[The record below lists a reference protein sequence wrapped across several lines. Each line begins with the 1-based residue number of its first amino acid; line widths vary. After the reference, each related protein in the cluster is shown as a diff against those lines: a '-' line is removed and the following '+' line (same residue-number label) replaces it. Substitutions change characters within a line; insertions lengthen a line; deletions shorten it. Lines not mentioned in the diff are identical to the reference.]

1 MSVCLNMIVK
11 NEAAVIERCLR
22 AALPL
27 VDRWCIVDTG
37 STDATMDLIRATM
50 ASIPGTLH
58 SRAWKNFGHNRTE
71 ALRLAEAQRCDY
83 VLFIDADEEFSVPP
97 DFAWPALAADAYEL
111 TCRYAGFEYA
121 RRALVSTQM
130 NWRWEGMLHE
140 FLESDT
146 ARTFA
151 ALAAPTIL
159 VSHDGARARDEQT
172 YARDIQALEQALIEE
187 PDNAR
192 YVFYLAQSY
201 RDFARPSD
209 ARNTY
214 ERRVTMGG
222 WEEEVWYSLF
232 QIAVMS
238 ERLGDPP
245 GAVSQ
250 AYLRAFAFRPSRAE
264 ALVELAR
271 FHRLQGAHALA
282 FLYAKHAS
290 QMQRPDDRL
299 FVDADCYAWR
309 ALDEVGISGF
319 YVGTTAAAQVGHDA
333 TKRLLVE
340 HRIPASERD
349 RVANN
354 EAWYQSASGEDDSHK

>member
-22 AALPL
+22 SALPL
-27 VDRWCIVDTG
+27 IDHWCIVDTG
-37 STDATMDLIRATM
+37 STDATMDLIRTTM
-50 ASIPGTLH
+50 ASVPGTLH
-58 SRAWKNFGHNRTE
+58 SRPWKNFGHNRTE
-71 ALRLAEAQRCDY
+71 ALRLAEAERCDY
-83 VLFIDADEEFSVPP
+83 VLFIDADEEFSVPL
-97 DFAWPALAADAYEL
+97 DFAWPALVADAYEL

-121 RRALVSTQM
+121 RRALVSTRM
-130 NWRWEGMLHE
+130 HWRWVGVLHE

-146 ARTFA
+146 TKTSA

-159 VSHDGARARDEQT
+159 VSHDGARAGDAQT
-172 YARDIQALEQALIEE
+172 YARDIELLERALIDE

-201 RDFARPSD
+201 RDFARLGD
-209 ARNTY
+209 ARTTY
-214 ERRVTMGG
+214 ERRVGMGG
-222 WEEEVWYSLF
+222 WEEEVWYSLL

-238 ERLGDPP
+238 ERLGDSP

-264 ALVELAR
+264 ALAELAR

-290 QMQRPDDRL
+290 EMHRPDDRL

-319 YVGTTAAAQVGHDA
+319 YVGTTAAAEVGHAA
-333 TKRLLVE
+333 TKRLLRE
-340 HRIPASERD
+340 DRIPASGRD
-349 RVANN
+349 RVETN
-354 EAWYQSASGEDDSHK
+354 EAWYQSASSADNSHK